1 MSSDKKNKC
10 TNLCRHI
17 SSTAGK
23 LLGIEDTL
31 LLISFECVCSSRGT
45 FRRNIILPKPL
56 PPADWR
62 WWSREYRW
70 KGRDSGLSGSTVRSL
85 SSPDPDVKSFSNAF
99 RFWKKTCLR
108 RTRLDAARSLWPRP
122 WMSTSSCLDVS
133 VVSIVKILDVSMQP
147 SWKDYYLEQTV
158 KLSSL
163 EMIKRKIIYLSI
175 CWRPSCSSLSL
186 STLFIL
192 CIDD

>member
-70 KGRDSGLSGSTVRSL
+70 KGRDSGLSGSTVKSL
-85 SSPDPDVKSFSNAF
+85 SSPDPVIKSFSNVSLFPQDLSQENATWC
-99 RFWKKTCLR
+99 RQIVVAEAMDEHLQLPGRECCKYCENIGCINATILE
-108 RTRLDAARSLWPRP
+108 RL
-122 WMSTSSCLDVS
+122 
-133 VVSIVKILDVSMQP
+133 
-147 SWKDYYLEQTV
+147 
-158 KLSSL
+158 
-163 EMIKRKIIYLSI
+163 
-175 CWRPSCSSLSL
+175 
-186 STLFIL
+186 LFGTNS
-192 CIDD
+192 